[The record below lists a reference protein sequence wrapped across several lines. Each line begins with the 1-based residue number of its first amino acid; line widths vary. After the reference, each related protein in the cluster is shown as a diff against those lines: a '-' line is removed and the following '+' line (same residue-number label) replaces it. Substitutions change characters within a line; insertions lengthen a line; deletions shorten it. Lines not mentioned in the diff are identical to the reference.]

1 MSAHNRINYKSGL
14 ILSLNMRRRFNLW
27 HLRRLEVMRIYKSR
41 QGSAPLYFVS
51 ILMFCC
57 TSESALFL
65 ILRWGLHVC
74 MCKYVIFLVLLY
86 FTLVLLGLIF
96 VFACLEFV
104 FGSLVKGSPFE
115 PNINKEKNSKNKK
128 IVELQDLV

>member
-1 MSAHNRINYKSGL
+1 
-14 ILSLNMRRRFNLW
+14 
-27 HLRRLEVMRIYKSR
+27 MRIYKSR

-65 ILRWGLHVC
+65 SGGWGLHAC
-74 MCKYVIFLVLLY
+74 MCKYVISLALLY

-96 VFACLEFV
+96 VFHCLEFV

-115 PNINKEKNSKNKK
+115 PNINKGK
-128 IVELQDLV
+128 IVKIKK